1 MAADRLT
8 ERLCLKK
15 YEVLFMKEDKYKD
28 LLKLVTVPVWIYCS
42 VELLYCVISFI
53 LYVSELYNAFAV
65 MAEISLFFSIM
76 TLYFALPVAAVMGL
90 LSMAVY
96 HSIKNKSI
104 KPLLNVR
111 LWVTIVVIAIST
123 VCRFELISNNF

>member
-1 MAADRLT
+1 
-8 ERLCLKK
+8 
-15 YEVLFMKEDKYKD
+15 MKEDKYKD

-53 LYVSELYNAFAV
+53 LYVSELYSAFAV

-76 TLYFALPVAAVMGL
+76 TLYFALPAAAVVGL

-111 LWVTIVVIAIST
+111 LWVTIVIIAIST